1 MAKGKEFTVKINN
14 DDIVYSSI
22 SKSNDGYSMARLV
35 AKPADKMYMTVSA
48 EWEGTN
54 IPDFAMN
61 LMGFMKA
68 SNMEKSGVCPGKED
82 LYKEYLNKENIDK

>member
-1 MAKGKEFTVKINN
+1 MAKSKEFLVKINN
-14 DDIVYSSI
+14 DDIVYSTM
-22 SKSNDGYSMARLV
+22 SKSNDGYSTARLV
-35 AKPADKMYMTVSA
+35 AKPADKMYITVSA

-82 LYKEYLNKENIDK
+82 LYKEYLAKEDAE

>member
-1 MAKGKEFTVKINN
+1 MAKGKEFVVKINN
-14 DDIVYSSI
+14 DDIVYSSM

-48 EWEGTN
+48 EWEGSS

-82 LYKEYLNKENIDK
+82 LYKEYLDKENTEE

>member
-1 MAKGKEFTVKINN
+1 MAKGKEFVVKINN
-14 DDIVYSSI
+14 DDIVYSSM

-35 AKPADKMYMTVSA
+35 AKPADKMYLTVST
-48 EWEGTN
+48 EWEGST

-68 SNMEKSGVCPGKED
+68 TNMEKSGVCPGKED
-82 LYKEYLNKENIDK
+82 LYKEYLDKENAE